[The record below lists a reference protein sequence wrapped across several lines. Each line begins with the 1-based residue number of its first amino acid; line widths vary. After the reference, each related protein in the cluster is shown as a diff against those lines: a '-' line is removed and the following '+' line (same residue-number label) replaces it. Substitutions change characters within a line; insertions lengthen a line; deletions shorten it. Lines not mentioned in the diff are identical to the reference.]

1 MNVIKVRSIF
11 YDTICLNQFLLFWLY
26 ILLFIG
32 MYHHLSSLHT
42 SIYIY
47 TYVLTHTIHSLI
59 TCIAIFLVIFKLEFL
74 FIRKKNTFIFIT
86 NFSFWYCNVVFGVV
100 GLFNYLLKTRNVVVV
115 VVY

>member
-1 MNVIKVRSIF
+1 MIKVRSIF

-47 TYVLTHTIHSLI
+47 LHAHTHTLTYDMYRYFSCYFQTGISFYTQKKALLFLLQTFLFGI
-59 TCIAIFLVIFKLEFL
+59 VMLFLVLL
-74 FIRKKNTFIFIT
+74 D
-86 NFSFWYCNVVFGVV
+86 
-100 GLFNYLLKTRNVVVV
+100 YLII
-115 VVY
+115 Y